1 VVLSPQGFGPARN
14 IVAFTGGDIACRANF
29 YAQAAEKIKARCW
42 KMWVL
47 LETNGYG
54 LTPENLDI
62 LAQAGLD
69 AFWLDIKA
77 YDEELYR
84 KLCGTTNDWI
94 LKAPAEI
101 LKRGFTL
108 EVLTLF
114 IPGWVETG
122 QIARIAS
129 LICQLDED
137 VPFTILAFFPA
148 FLMADSP
155 RPTLSQMLEAYN
167 AVKEVGLRNVKL
179 GNYSV
184 FAQTDEDW
192 DRLLAT
198 VGPAGIG

>member
-1 VVLSPQGFGPARN
+1 
-14 IVAFTGGDIACRANF
+14 
-29 YAQAAEKIKARCW
+29 
-42 KMWVL
+42 MWVL

-84 KLCGTTNDWI
+84 KLCGTTNEWI
-94 LKAPAEI
+94 LKTPAEI
-101 LKRGFTL
+101 LERDFTL

-114 IPGWVETG
+114 IPGWVETD
-122 QIARIAS
+122 QIERIAR
-129 LICQLDED
+129 LICQLDENI
-137 VPFTILAFFPA
+137 PFTILAFFPA
-148 FLMADSP
+148 FLMPDTP

-167 AVKEVGLRNVKL
+167 AVKEAGLRNVKL

-184 FAQTDEDW
+184 FAQTDEDR
-192 DRLLAT
+192 DKLLAT
-198 VGPAGIG
+198 VGQAGIG